1 MHLLQAYDK
10 DSTGI
15 NNKITYNLTV
25 GKSYFT
31 VDHDGSLSATQS
43 LKMETTQDG
52 KFDIIIGAYN
62 MDPCSG
68 SGQSTYLQNVTV
80 VLQVC
85 IENNSFEYFWAV
97 FSFIFVQQKGVGRR
111 LEANNLS
118 DVYTISRKVYQ
129 CQMTLKEL
137 QY

>member
-10 DSTGI
+10 DSTDR
-15 NNKITYNLTV
+15 NNKITYKLTE

-31 VDHDGSLSATQS
+31 IDLDGSLSAIQG
-43 LKMETTQDG
+43 LEMEKTQDG

-62 MDPCSG
+62 MGPCGG
-68 SGQSTYLQNVTV
+68 SGQSTHLQNVTV

-85 IENNSFEYFWAV
+85 FENNSFEYFWSF
-97 FSFIFVQQKGVGRR
+97 FSFIFGQQKGVGRK
-111 LEANNLS
+111 LEANSLS

-137 QY
+137 QH